1 MEKDEKII
9 FKFKGPG
16 KHLPRID
23 KKIKYYFIATEPD
36 YNIYD
41 IYPDEIEG
49 DNDENNFKKEEY
61 IGRLS
66 YYNIKSD
73 TEFNFECEDNCLLC
87 KKDPPNSCISCKYG
101 YTLSEGNNK
110 SCKEKETELIIET
123 TEMLTEKITEKP
135 TESRNQ
141 ILTELITEKK
151 TEHISEIITEQI
163 NQITEKITEQ
173 ITELKS
179 EKITEII
186 TELITEKITEK
197 SPEQLTEKITDEIT
211 EYKKEEITEVKVEEA
226 KNEGNICSMEKI
238 LNNKCDEGRV
248 NQSQISQVYTQ
259 LKDNYIYNFKG
270 NNTIIQTQNVV
281 FQISSLED
289 QKKSDNPNV
298 SSIDLGECE
307 EKLKKKF
314 GIEEDLIIFKTDIKS
329 EDLTQ
334 TYVQYEVYDPINL
347 KPLNLSICKDT
358 KISISTP
365 VKLGR
370 ATSNLYDNLK
380 ESGYDLFN
388 ESDAFYTDIC
398 STYTSENGT
407 DMTLED
413 RKKEIF
419 SNNGNLSLC
428 QSGCDLEFYNSTSK
442 KAKCKC
448 FPQIEETKPIL
459 SSSLDKFNIK
469 KLSDNFMNTLKNS
482 NFLVLKCYKLAI
494 DLKTIRINI
503 GRIFMTIILVLSL
516 FMLFVFCITCNNK
529 IDNYLKSILQYRI
542 NYINNNYNTK
552 LNNKKNNNIKEKRNE
567 NKKNNKLNKNNQNTK
582 NILNKFDIL
591 LLSIIEIFYIK
602 NK

>member
-1 MEKDEKII
+1 M
-9 FKFKGPG
+9 
-16 KHLPRID
+16 
-23 KKIKYYFIATEPD
+23 
-36 YNIYD
+36 
-41 IYPDEIEG
+41 
-49 DNDENNFKKEEY
+49 
-61 IGRLS
+61 
-66 YYNIKSD
+66 
-73 TEFNFECEDNCLLC
+73 
-87 KKDPPNSCISCKYG
+87 
-101 YTLSEGNNK
+101 
-110 SCKEKETELIIET
+110 
-123 TEMLTEKITEKP
+123 
-135 TESRNQ
+135 
-141 ILTELITEKK
+141 
-151 TEHISEIITEQI
+151 
-163 NQITEKITEQ
+163 
-173 ITELKS
+173 
-179 EKITEII
+179 
-186 TELITEKITEK
+186 
-197 SPEQLTEKITDEIT
+197 
-211 EYKKEEITEVKVEEA
+211 
-226 KNEGNICSMEKI
+226 
-238 LNNKCDEGRV
+238 
-248 NQSQISQVYTQ
+248 
-259 LKDNYIYNFKG
+259 
-270 NNTIIQTQNVV
+270 
-281 FQISSLED
+281 ED

-365 VKLGR
+365 VKLGS
-370 ATSNLYDNLK
+370 ATSNLYDNIK

-398 STYTSENGT
+398 STYTSENGA

-567 NKKNNKLNKNNQNTK
+567 NKKNNKLNKN
-582 NILNKFDIL
+582 ILKIDLKSENLTQIYVQHEAYNPINFRP
-591 LLSIIEIFYIK
+591 SYI
-602 NK
+602 